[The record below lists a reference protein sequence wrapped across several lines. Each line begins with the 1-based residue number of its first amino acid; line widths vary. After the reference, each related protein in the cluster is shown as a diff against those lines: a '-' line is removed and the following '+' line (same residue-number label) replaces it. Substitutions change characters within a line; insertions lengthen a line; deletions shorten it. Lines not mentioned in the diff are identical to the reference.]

1 MQETSLSQIG
11 VTNAAETGLGEY
23 LNAALMQTEHLQ
35 QILRRLQDG
44 NELSLAAWKEAFEGS
59 HRTIDHL
66 TKAMTLAQEVFDGHV
81 VLTSGAL
88 SEDLVCDEFQCLTW
102 K

>member
-1 MQETSLSQIG
+1 MQETPLSQIG
-11 VTNAAETGLGEY
+11 VTNAVETGLDEY
-23 LNAALMQTEHLQ
+23 LNAALMQTEYLQ
-35 QILRRLQDG
+35 QILRRLQNG
-44 NELSLAAWKEAFEGS
+44 NELSLAAWKEAFDGS

-66 TKAMTLAQEVFDGHV
+66 NKAVTLAQEIFDGHV
-81 VLTSGAL
+81 ILTSGAL